1 LREIFPAWLVLLL
14 TLIASP
20 FSAFAQ
26 APSEPLALVRSFYAP
41 GFNENAMPLSQRL
54 TRLLDAAVANSRKHN
69 APVTG
74 LDFAWTVNAQDTQP
88 GYERSLQFGEIAR
101 SDSAALIRV
110 AFHNGRDEDLRYEL
124 ISENGKW
131 VVDDIRYM
139 RGEATTL
146 SKMLKTGAT
155 EQP

>member
-1 LREIFPAWLVLLL
+1 MRKIFAAWLVLSLA
-14 TLIASP
+14 LIASP
-20 FSAFAQ
+20 FASVAQ

-41 GFNENAMPLSQRL
+41 GFNENALPLSRRL
-54 TRLLDAAVANSRKHN
+54 TQLLDAAVANSRKHN

-74 LDFAWTVNAQDTQP
+74 LDFAWTVNAQDTEP
-88 GYERSLQFGEIAR
+88 GYERTLQFGEIAR
-101 SDSAALIRV
+101 SEQSALIRV
-110 AFHNGRDEDLRYEL
+110 AFHNRRDEELRYEL

>member
-1 LREIFPAWLVLLL
+1 VNRIWALLVLSLGL
-14 TLIASP
+14 VLSP
-20 FSAFAQ
+20 FASYAQ

-41 GFNENAMPLSQRL
+41 GFNEDKMPLSQRL
-54 TRLLDAAVANSRKHN
+54 TQLLDAAIANSRKHN

-88 GYERSLQFGEIAR
+88 GYERTLQFGEIAR
-101 SDSAALIRV
+101 SDAAAIIRV
-110 AFHNGRDEDLRYEL
+110 AFHNGRDEELRYEL
-124 ISENGKW
+124 IRENGKW

>member
-1 LREIFPAWLVLLL
+1 MMWALLVLFLSVAL
-14 TLIASP
+14 SP
-20 FSAFAQ
+20 GMSGAQ
-26 APSEPLALVRSFYAP
+26 APSEPLTLVRSFYAP
-41 GFNENAMPLSQRL
+41 GFNENNMPLSERL
-54 TRLLDAAVANSRKHN
+54 TKLLDAAVANSRKHN

-88 GYERSLQFGEIAR
+88 GYERTLQIGEIAR
-101 SDSAALIRV
+101 SDGSALIRV
-110 AFHNGRDEDLRYEL
+110 AFHNRRDEELRYEL
-124 ISENGKW
+124 IRESGKW

-155 EQP
+155 EEP

>member
-1 LREIFPAWLVLLL
+1 MRKIFAAWLVLSL
-14 TLIASP
+14 TLLASALP
-20 FSAFAQ
+20 GLAQ

-41 GFNENAMPLSQRL
+41 GFNEDNMPLSQRL
-54 TRLLDAAVANSRKHN
+54 TTLLDAAIANSRKHN

-74 LDFAWTVNAQDTQP
+74 LDFAWTVNAQDTEP
-88 GYERSLQFGEIAR
+88 GYERTLQFGEIAR
-101 SDSAALIRV
+101 SDAAALIRV
-110 AFHNGRDEDLRYEL
+110 AFHNGRDEELRYEL
-124 ISENGKW
+124 IREHGKW
-131 VVDDIRYM
+131 VVDDIGYL